1 MKPSSEKKINQ
12 SPASGKRDNR
22 RHNLVQLGLTLLII
36 VLVFVFLTGS
46 AVAAAKINAKIRDTD
61 VSFRYSDAQSEGS
74 TRLRLSGRS
83 GQTGSTSVEVYQ
95 ENGYRYYV
103 SEDTP

>member
-1 MKPSSEKKINQ
+1 MKKLKNQ
-12 SPASGKRDNR
+12 KGET
-22 RHNLVQLGLTLLII
+22 LVETLVSLLII

-46 AVAAAKINAKIRDTD
+46 AVAAPKIHANIRDTD

-74 TRLRLSGRS
+74 AQLRLSGRS

>member
-1 MKPSSEKKINQ
+1 MKKLKNQ
-12 SPASGKRDNR
+12 KGET
-22 RHNLVQLGLTLLII
+22 LVETLVSLLII

-46 AVAAAKINAKIRDTD
+46 AVAAAKINAKIRDSD
-61 VSFRYSDAQSEGS
+61 VSFRDSDAQSEGS
-74 TRLRLSGRS
+74 SQLRLPGRS

>member
-1 MKPSSEKKINQ
+1 MKKLKNQ
-12 SPASGKRDNR
+12 KGET
-22 RHNLVQLGLTLLII
+22 LVETLVSLLII
-36 VLVFVFLTGS
+36 VLVF

-61 VSFRYSDAQSEGS
+61 VSFRYSDAQSEGNAQ
-74 TRLRLSGRS
+74 LRLSGRS

-95 ENGYRYYV
+95 ENDYRYYV

>member
-1 MKPSSEKKINQ
+1 MKKLKNQ
-12 SPASGKRDNR
+12 KGET
-22 RHNLVQLGLTLLII
+22 LVETLVSLLII

-74 TRLRLSGRS
+74 

-95 ENGYRYYV
+95 ENDYRYYV

>member
-1 MKPSSEKKINQ
+1 MKKLKNQ
-12 SPASGKRDNR
+12 KGET
-22 RHNLVQLGLTLLII
+22 LVETLVSLLII

-46 AVAAAKINAKIRDTD
+46 AVAAAKINAKILDTD
-61 VSFRYSDAQSEGS
+61 VSFRYSDAQSDGNAQ
-74 TRLRLSGRS
+74 LRLSGRS

>member
-1 MKPSSEKKINQ
+1 MKKLKNQ
-12 SPASGKRDNR
+12 KGET
-22 RHNLVQLGLTLLII
+22 LVETLVSLLII

-46 AVAAAKINAKIRDTD
+46 AVAAAKINAKIRYTD

>member
-1 MKPSSEKKINQ
+1 M
-12 SPASGKRDNR
+12 
-22 RHNLVQLGLTLLII
+22 
-36 VLVFVFLTGS
+36 LVFVFLTGS

-61 VSFRYSDAQSEGS
+61 VSFRYSDAQSEGNAQ
-74 TRLRLSGRS
+74 LRLSSYRS

>member
-1 MKPSSEKKINQ
+1 MKKLKNQ
-12 SPASGKRDNR
+12 KGET
-22 RHNLVQLGLTLLII
+22 LVETLVSLLII
-36 VLVFVFLTGS
+36 VLVFVFLTAPPWQPPRSTPRSGTPTS
-46 AVAAAKINAKIRDTD
+46 P
-61 VSFRYSDAQSEGS
+61 FRYSDAQSEGS
-74 TRLRLSGRS
+74 AQLRLSGRS

>member
-1 MKPSSEKKINQ
+1 MKKLKNQ
-12 SPASGKRDNR
+12 KGET
-22 RHNLVQLGLTLLII
+22 LVETLVSLLII

-46 AVAAAKINAKIRDTD
+46 AKIRDTD

-74 TRLRLSGRS
+74 AQLRLSGRS

>member
-1 MKPSSEKKINQ
+1 MKKLQNQ
-12 SPASGKRDNR
+12 KGETLVGDSGVPADHRAGVRLSD
-22 RHNLVQLGLTLLII
+22 
-36 VLVFVFLTGS
+36 GS

-61 VSFRYSDAQSEGS
+61 VSFRYSDAQPEGNAQ
-74 TRLRLSGRS
+74 LRLSGRS

>member
-1 MKPSSEKKINQ
+1 MKKLKNQ
-12 SPASGKRDNR
+12 KGET
-22 RHNLVQLGLTLLII
+22 LVETLVSLPII

-46 AVAAAKINAKIRDTD
+46 A
-61 VSFRYSDAQSEGS
+61 
-74 TRLRLSGRS
+74 
-83 GQTGSTSVEVYQ
+83 VEVYQ

>member
-1 MKPSSEKKINQ
+1 MKKLKNQ
-12 SPASGKRDNR
+12 KGET
-22 RHNLVQLGLTLLII
+22 LVETLVSLLII

-46 AVAAAKINAKIRDTD
+46 AVAAAKIRDTD
-61 VSFRYSDAQSEGS
+61 VSFRYSDAQSDGNAQ
-74 TRLRLSGRS
+74 LRLSGRS

>member
-1 MKPSSEKKINQ
+1 MKKLKNQ
-12 SPASGKRDNR
+12 KGET
-22 RHNLVQLGLTLLII
+22 LVETLVSLLII

-46 AVAAAKINAKIRDTD
+46 AVAAAKINTKIRDTD
-61 VSFRYSDAQSEGS
+61 VSFRYSDAQSEGNAQ
-74 TRLRLSGRS
+74 LRLSGRS
-83 GQTGSTSVEVYQ
+83 GQTGSTSVEIYQ

>member
-1 MKPSSEKKINQ
+1 MKKLKNQ
-12 SPASGKRDNR
+12 KGET
-22 RHNLVQLGLTLLII
+22 LVETLVSLLII

-61 VSFRYSDAQSEGS
+61 VSFRYSDAQSDGNAQ
-74 TRLRLSGRS
+74 LRLS
-83 GQTGSTSVEVYQ
+83 GSTSVEVYQ

>member
-1 MKPSSEKKINQ
+1 MKKLKNQ
-12 SPASGKRDNR
+12 KGET
-22 RHNLVQLGLTLLII
+22 LVETLVSLLII

-46 AVAAAKINAKIRDTD
+46 AVAAAKINAKINAKIRDTD
-61 VSFRYSDAQSEGS
+61 VSFRYSDAQSDGNAQ
-74 TRLRLSGRS
+74 LRLSGRS

>member
-1 MKPSSEKKINQ
+1 MKKLKNQ
-12 SPASGKRDNR
+12 KGET
-22 RHNLVQLGLTLLII
+22 LVETLVSLLII
-36 VLVFVFLTGS
+36 VLVIVFLTGS

-61 VSFRYSDAQSEGS
+61 VSFRYSDTLSEGNAQ
-74 TRLRLSGRS
+74 LRLSCRS

>member
-1 MKPSSEKKINQ
+1 MKKLKNQ
-12 SPASGKRDNR
+12 KGET
-22 RHNLVQLGLTLLII
+22 LVETLVSLLII

-46 AVAAAKINAKIRDTD
+46 AVAAD

>member
-1 MKPSSEKKINQ
+1 MKKLKNQ
-12 SPASGKRDNR
+12 KGET
-22 RHNLVQLGLTLLII
+22 LVETLVSLLII

-74 TRLRLSGRS
+74 T
-83 GQTGSTSVEVYQ
+83 SVEVYQ

>member
-1 MKPSSEKKINQ
+1 MKKLKNQ
-12 SPASGKRDNR
+12 KGET
-22 RHNLVQLGLTLLII
+22 LVETLVSLLII

-46 AVAAAKINAKIRDTD
+46 AVAAAKINAKIQDTD
-61 VSFRYSDAQSEGS
+61 VSFRYSDAQSEGNAQ
-74 TRLRLSGRS
+74 LHLSGRS

>member
-1 MKPSSEKKINQ
+1 MKKLKNQ
-12 SPASGKRDNR
+12 KGET
-22 RHNLVQLGLTLLII
+22 LVETLVSLLII

-61 VSFRYSDAQSEGS
+61 VSFRYSDAQSEGNA
-74 TRLRLSGRS
+74 LRLSGRS

-95 ENGYRYYV
+95 ENDYRYYV

>member
-1 MKPSSEKKINQ
+1 MKKLKNQ
-12 SPASGKRDNR
+12 KGET
-22 RHNLVQLGLTLLII
+22 LVETLVSLLII

-61 VSFRYSDAQSEGS
+61 VSVRYSDAQSAGS

>member
-1 MKPSSEKKINQ
+1 MKKLKNQ
-12 SPASGKRDNR
+12 KGET
-22 RHNLVQLGLTLLII
+22 LVETLVSLLII

-46 AVAAAKINAKIRDTD
+46 AVAAKINAKIRDTD

>member
-1 MKPSSEKKINQ
+1 MKKLKNQ
-12 SPASGKRDNR
+12 KGET
-22 RHNLVQLGLTLLII
+22 LVETLVSLLII

-46 AVAAAKINAKIRDTD
+46 AVAAAKINAD

-74 TRLRLSGRS
+74 AQLRLSGRS

-95 ENGYRYYV
+95 ENDYRYYV

>member
-1 MKPSSEKKINQ
+1 MKKLKNQ
-12 SPASGKRDNR
+12 KGET
-22 RHNLVQLGLTLLII
+22 LVETLVSLLII

-46 AVAAAKINAKIRDTD
+46 AV
-61 VSFRYSDAQSEGS
+61 SFRYSDAQSEGS
-74 TRLRLSGRS
+74 AQLRLSGRS

>member
-1 MKPSSEKKINQ
+1 MKKLKNQ
-12 SPASGKRDNR
+12 KGET
-22 RHNLVQLGLTLLII
+22 LVETLVSLLII

-61 VSFRYSDAQSEGS
+61 VSQSEGS
-74 TRLRLSGRS
+74 AQLRLSGRS

>member
-1 MKPSSEKKINQ
+1 MKKLQNQ
-12 SPASGKRDNR
+12 KGET
-22 RHNLVQLGLTLLII
+22 LVETLVSLLII

-46 AVAAAKINAKIRDTD
+46 AVAAAKINAKIRGTD
-61 VSFRYSDAQSEGS
+61 VSFRYSDAQPDGNAQ
-74 TRLRLSGRS
+74 LRLSGRS

>member
-1 MKPSSEKKINQ
+1 MTIVEIFGRFQTEPLPLIESRLFGDFDAGESRVV
-12 SPASGKRDNR
+12 PAD
-22 RHNLVQLGLTLLII
+22 QQCM
-36 VLVFVFLTGS
+36 TGS
-46 AVAAAKINAKIRDTD
+46 VVRVNN
-61 VSFRYSDAQSEGS
+61 GS
-74 TRLRLSGRS
+74 SRLSGRS

>member
-1 MKPSSEKKINQ
+1 MKKLKNQ
-12 SPASGKRDNR
+12 KGET
-22 RHNLVQLGLTLLII
+22 LVETLVSLLII

-46 AVAAAKINAKIRDTD
+46 AVAAAKINAKIRDT
-61 VSFRYSDAQSEGS
+61 
-74 TRLRLSGRS
+74 GRS

>member
-1 MKPSSEKKINQ
+1 MKKLQNQ
-12 SPASGKRDNR
+12 KGET
-22 RHNLVQLGLTLLII
+22 LVETLVSLLII

-61 VSFRYSDAQSEGS
+61 VSFRYNAQ
-74 TRLRLSGRS
+74 LRLSGRS
-83 GQTGSTSVEVYQ
+83 GQTCSTSVEVYQ